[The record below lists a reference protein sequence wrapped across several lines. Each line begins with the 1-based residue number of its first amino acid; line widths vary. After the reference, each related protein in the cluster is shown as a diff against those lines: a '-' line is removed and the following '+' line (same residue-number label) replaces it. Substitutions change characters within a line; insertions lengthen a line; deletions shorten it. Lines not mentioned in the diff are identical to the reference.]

1 MILADK
7 ISELRRANQ
16 MSQEELAEKM
26 DVSRQ
31 SVSKWESGNSIP
43 DLNKIIKLS
52 EIFGVSTDYLLKDN
66 IVTDEVVSLDKE
78 NNMGTRSIS
87 LDEANS
93 YIDLVAECAG
103 KVATGVALCIM
114 SPAVLIGLAGFI
126 DSGKV
131 SEGVAAGVGMIVLF
145 LFVAMGVL
153 MFINSGMKLEKFE
166 YISTEK
172 LDLDYGVSGVV
183 EKKKE
188 EFAPT
193 HRKYMSIGVVLCI
206 ISCVPLIATA
216 CMEMPDEIVVICVS
230 ILLVLVACGVYL
242 IVWSGNINESFT
254 KLLQEKDYNAN
265 NKSINKKVKKTI
277 GWIGGVYW
285 SVLTA
290 LYIGVSF
297 ITDRWDITW
306 IAWVVAGCVYCV
318 IKKIIKA
325 RIEYSEQGK
334 SIL

>member
-43 DLNKIIKLS
+43 DLNKIIMLS

-66 IVTDEVVSLDKE
+66 IVTDEVVSLDKG
-78 NNMGTRSIS
+78 NNIGTRSIS

-114 SPAVLIGLAGFI
+114 SPAVLIGLSGFI
-126 DSGKV
+126 GEKV
-131 SEGVAAGVGMIVLF
+131 SEGVAASVGMIVLL
-145 LFVAMGVL
+145 LFVAMAVF
-153 MFINSGMKLEKFE
+153 MFINSGMKLEKFD
-166 YISTEK
+166 YISTENFT
-172 LDLDYGVSGVV
+172 LDYGVRGVV
-183 EKKKE
+183 EKRKD

-193 HRKYMSIGVVLCI
+193 HRKYMSIGVALCI
-206 ISCVPLIATA
+206 ISCVPLIATG
-216 CMEMPDEIVVICVS
+216 CMEMSDEIVVICVS

-242 IVWSGNINESFT
+242 ILWSSNINGSFI
-254 KLLQEKDYNAN
+254 KLLQENEYNEN
-265 NKSINKKVKKTI
+265 NKLVNKTVNKTI
-277 GWIGGVYW
+277 GLIGRVYW
-285 SVLTA
+285 SICTVLYLA
-290 LYIGVSF
+290 VSF
-297 ITDRWDITW
+297 LTFSWDKTW
-306 IAWVVAGCVYCV
+306 IIWPIAACIYSV
-318 IKKIIKA
+318 IKRIIKA
-325 RIEYSEQGK
+325 RAGYREQSK
-334 SIL
+334 SI